1 MFSRLKILL
10 KILKRNIHIAT
21 KGSLNYAIS
30 QGLNCWK
37 GCIVSSG
44 TDFGSEPFLITLHN
58 NVRLSSNVSLI
69 THDGSVHTLK
79 LSEKYKS
86 KPIHGYG
93 KIEIDDNTFIGA
105 NAIVLPGVYIGKN
118 CIIGAGSVVTK
129 SIPDNSVV
137 AGVPAKF
144 IETIEEFALK
154 KESLMPANWNENELK
169 NHFVQYLKKV
179 IPDPIKRK

>member
-1 MFSRLKILL
+1 MFNRI
-10 KILKRNIHIAT
+10 NIFVNVVKKYFYIAT

-30 QGLNCWK
+30 QGLNCGK

-79 LSEKYKS
+79 QSEKYKS

-129 SIPDNSVV
+129 SVPDNSVV
-137 AGVPAKF
+137 AGVPGKI
-144 IETIEEFALK
+144 IETTEEFALK
-154 KESLMPANWNENELK
+154 KERLMPTNWNENE
-169 NHFVQYLKKV
+169 F
-179 IPDPIKRK
+179 IKRK